1 MHPKIGHKYRDKI
14 SGFVGTA
21 TGRVEYISGCNQLLL
36 CPTAKDGALG
46 ASEWFDEQRCEQVS
60 DTERVVLNNSDSPGF
75 DRAPPKR

>member
-1 MHPKIGHKYRDKI
+1 MNSKLGHKYRDKI

-36 CPTAKDGALG
+36 CPAAKEGALSP
-46 ASEWFDEQRCEQVS
+46 SEWFDEQRLELV
-60 DTERVVLNNSDSPGF
+60 TETSRVILDNGQSPGF